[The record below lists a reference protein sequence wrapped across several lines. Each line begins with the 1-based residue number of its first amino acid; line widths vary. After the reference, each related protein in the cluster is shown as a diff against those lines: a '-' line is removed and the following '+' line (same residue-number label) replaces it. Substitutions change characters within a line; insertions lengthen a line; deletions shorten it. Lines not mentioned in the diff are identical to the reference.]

1 MSDTYYLCDECGY
14 RVDCP
19 DGKVLDC
26 PSCYGI
32 ITAPILATKRA
43 QIATNVPT
51 IDNIH
56 LDFASYKQISDNKVS
71 FEEYERY
78 QYLYALQANGIISQL
93 ECQVSYELLPSVHV
107 PGINWYTYKRD
118 SRGTRQGFKQAG
130 MSYAPDF
137 RYQYQGVTVIEEY
150 KAVRKTESKLTHK
163 INYLPVF
170 QAGYRHKLK
179 LWVAKYG
186 FQLVSGEWFFCL
198 TGWNRFEDMYSAFDS
213 NSNLIDYP
221 LANYIQIAQEQ
232 AA

>member
-1 MSDTYYLCDECGY
+1 MTDST
-14 RVDCP
+14 
-19 DGKVLDC
+19 
-26 PSCYGI
+26 S
-32 ITAPILATKRA
+32 A
-43 QIATNVPT
+43 
-51 IDNIH
+51 H
-56 LDFASYKQISDNKVS
+56 LSFASYKQITDNKVS

-78 QYLYALQANGIISQL
+78 QYLYALQANGVISQL

-107 PGINWYTYKRD
+107 PGINWYTFKRD

-150 KAVRKTESKLTHK
+150 KAVKRTKKGT
-163 INYLPVF
+163 YLPLF

-179 LWVAKYG
+179 LWVAKHG
-186 FQLVSGEWFFCL
+186 LHLVTGEWFFCI
-198 TGWNRFEDMYSAFDS
+198 TGWNRYEGLYSAFDS

-221 LANYIQIAQEQ
+221 LANHIQVAQEN